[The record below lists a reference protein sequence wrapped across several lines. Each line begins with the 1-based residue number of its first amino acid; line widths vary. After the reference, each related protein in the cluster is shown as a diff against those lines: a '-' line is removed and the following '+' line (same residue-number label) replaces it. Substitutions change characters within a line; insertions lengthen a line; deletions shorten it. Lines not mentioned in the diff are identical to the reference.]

1 MYLYICIPVRVKDGC
16 ICISVYL
23 LELKMVVFVY
33 ICIPVRV
40 KDDCICI
47 SVYLLELKMVECES
61 NSSTLS

>member
-1 MYLYICIPVRVKDGC
+1 
-16 ICISVYL
+16 
-23 LELKMVVFVY
+23 MVVFVY

-40 KDDCICI
+40 KDDCIFI